1 MTDSVEPNINRDGF
15 KVADME
21 FYDLLGV
28 PANATDLDLKKA
40 YRKAAIRN
48 HPDKG
53 GDEETFKMVGEA
65 YRVLSDNNLRADYDK
80 HGKKKPKDEVGIKEA
95 TDMFGNIFGG
105 ERFVDI
111 IGEISLMKDMT
122 KASEIV
128 MTEEEKAEL
137 EKTMRAESAAANGE
151 QVSTPVEEGEKP
163 AASATASGA
172 TPTLTPS
179 ASSTAVGSSTADS
192 SSAAAPSGTGSSSEV
207 HLASGASSKPGGRNK
222 LTAEQKQKLSE
233 FEREKEAEKEKRVS
247 DLTKKLKDRIRPF
260 VEARNPGDK
269 DDSETQIWMKRMS
282 EEAEDLKLESF
293 GVELLHTIGGIYI
306 ARSTTWIK
314 SRRHNFLGVPGFF
327 SKLKERGSQVKET
340 WGLLGSAV
348 SVQISME
355 ELAKRQEKGD
365 IGEEELKALEADMS
379 GKMLLVVSLARP
391 GLGTLFRARVPPG
404 RLILT
409 GFGFGRDRSAQ
420 TWRGTRLEVNNV
432 LRKVCDG
439 ILNEPGVDKHVL
451 LRRAQA
457 LTLLG
462 AIYTKVQPDPDQGE
476 RRELEELV
484 ANASNKRKK
493 NKGEK
498 QHLHAHHAPGSPAAT
513 PAAEKA

>member
-379 GKMLLVVSLARP
+379 GKMLLV
-391 GLGTLFRARVPPG
+391 
-404 RLILT
+404 
-409 GFGFGRDRSAQ
+409 

>member
-1 MTDSVEPNINRDGF
+1 MSADAPPAAAAAPAAESAASNINRDGF

-21 FYDLLGV
+21 FYNLLGV
-28 PANATDLDLKKA
+28 SANATDLELKKA

-80 HGKKKPKDEVGIKEA
+80 HGKKKPAEEVGIKEA
-95 TDMFGNIFGG
+95 TEMFGNMFGG
-105 ERFVDI
+105 ERFVHI

-122 KASEIV
+122 KTSEII
-128 MTEEEKAEL
+128 MTEEEKAEF
-137 EKTMRAESAAANGE
+137 EKSMRAESAAANGDE
-151 QVSTPVEEGEKP
+151 AAAQQTVEGEKP
-163 AASATASGA
+163 AETATPAGGTAATTAGGATSGA
-172 TPTLTPS
+172 ADASTDASKPS
-179 ASSTAVGSSTADS
+179 V
-192 SSAAAPSGTGSSSEV
+192 AAA
-207 HLASGASSKPGGRNK
+207 ASRNK
-222 LTAEQKQKLSE
+222 LTPEQKQKLE
-233 FEREKEAEKEKRVS
+233 QFEKEKEAEKEKRIH
-247 DLTKKLKDRIRPF
+247 DLSEQLKDRIRPY
-260 VEARNPGDK
+260 VDARNPGDK
-269 DDSETQIWMKRMS
+269 DDSETQVWVKRMS
-282 EEAEDLKLESF
+282 EEAEDLKFESF

-365 IGEEELKALEADMS
+365 IGEEELKQLEADMS
-379 GKMLLVVSLARP
+379 GKMLLV
-391 GLGTLFRARVPPG
+391 
-404 RLILT
+404 
-409 GFGFGRDRSAQ
+409 
-420 TWRGTRLEVNNV
+420 TWRGTRFEVNNV
-432 LRKVCDG
+432 LRKVCDNL
-439 ILNEPGVDKHVL
+439 LNEPGVDKHVL

-462 AIYTKVQPDPDQGE
+462 AIYTKVQPDPDQTE

-484 ANASNKRKK
+484 ASAANKRKK
-493 NKGEK
+493 SKQQK
-498 QHLHAHHAPGSPAAT
+498 QHDAAAAASPSAASPAAT
-513 PAAEKA
+513 PGAGATQ